1 VFIRDRLYKN
11 TELRAE
17 IEKLRGA
24 QMGARRVPVA
34 QRASDASLRQRDQ
47 TLAEDNKR
55 LRAENTDLKANSPS
69 CSASAV
75 PRDRRRLAD
84 RTAHEDSSSSTH
96 SGLRPRR
103 IRLTN
108 VRRGSCR

>member
-1 VFIRDRLYKN
+1 MFIRDRLYKN

-55 LRAENTDLKANSPS
+55 LRAENTDLKAELAVLLGEAPRRATVDASPT
-69 CSASAV
+69 APLMRTRAV
-75 PRDRRRLAD
+75 R
-84 RTAHEDSSSSTH
+84 H

-108 VRRGSCR
+108 VRR